1 MPASETAKAGCPR
14 PASQQEGEAAKPKLK
29 AACPKPP
36 PPSFLACIAIA
47 RKELEDKQRQCR
59 VCLVEGGSERM
70 VTPCRCSGSQAFVH
84 ARCLRQWQESLHK
97 ENRPCHTC
105 SVCKAPWALQYQYQ
119 APFIE
124 RWWIKVRR
132 PFRQPP
138 IADRWPLTLTTC
150 PLTPQAAAQD
160 AKQVAGFGQVYN
172 WFFGESWEDFRKRV
186 PPEAGTLAAGRVSLM
201 TLGQALWSWSLF
213 WVGVYTFV
221 ALLLVPSMLDAVVLV
236 PSPRHP

>member
-29 AACPKPP
+29 AAT
-36 PPSFLACIAIA
+36 
-47 RKELEDKQRQCR
+47 LEDKQRQCR
-59 VCLVEGGSERM
+59 VCLAEGGSERM

-105 SVCKAPWALQYQYQ
+105 SICKSPYTVQYQ

-132 PFRQPP
+132 PCRQSP

-186 PPEAGTLAAGRVSLM
+186 PPEPGTLAAGRVSLM